1 MSNHKI
7 NINIKTNTNNLEEVN
22 EGLTRLKFIIG
33 VLLAKFP
40 PLQRDEFIKDLGR
53 FGLTEEAALYSNF
66 NPKPE

>member
-22 EGLTRLKFIIG
+22 EELTRLKFIIG

-53 FGLTEEAALYSNF
+53 FGLPEEAALYSNF